1 MNTLLTVNGGS
12 SSLKCG
18 LYQVTPSGLENL
30 CIIKLGNLLGD
41 GVRFSVTNASG
52 HPLESTTL
60 DMSSVGREQ
69 RHQAA
74 LHEVLSWLN
83 ATFVGHQLIAT
94 GHRIV
99 HGGHEFSAPV
109 VVTEDIRNQLLQFV
123 PLAPLHQPYNLKLI
137 EAIRHLLPELPAIGC
152 FDTMFHTSQSRLERL
167 YAIPRRLS
175 DAGVMKYG
183 FHGLSYEFIVHQLRQ
198 VEASTLKTVVCHLGA
213 GASMCAIA
221 DERSVASSMGFTA
234 VEGLPMGSRCGN
246 IDPGVLLYVMREY
259 SLDIDAIEALLY
271 KESGWLGVSGGI
283 SSDMLELHQSKHPH
297 AEEAIDL
304 FCLRIAEEAGRLAA
318 AMGGIEQIVFT
329 GGVGENDADVRSRIV
344 ERCSWLG
351 AELDVEANRKNA
363 MQINSD
369 SSVLS
374 LRVIPTDE
382 EMMIAMHTHAMI
394 GA

>member
-1 MNTLLTVNGGS
+1 MKTLLTVNGGS

-18 LYQVTPSGLENL
+18 LYQVTSEGLQNL
-30 CIIKLGNLLGD
+30 CVIKLGNLLGD
-41 GVRFSVTNASG
+41 GVRFSAVSPSGTSLASK
-52 HPLESTTL
+52 TL
-60 DMSSVGREQ
+60 DMNAVGREQ

-74 LHEVLSWLN
+74 LNEVLSWLN
-83 ATFVGHQLIAT
+83 ATYQGHQLIAT

-99 HGGHEFSAPV
+99 HGGNEFSAPV
-109 VVTEDIRNQLLQFV
+109 TITEEISSQLLQFI

-137 EAIRHLLPELPAIGC
+137 EAIRNLLPELPAVGC

-175 DAGVMKYG
+175 DEGVMKYG

-198 VEASTLKTVVCHLGA
+198 SDASQLKTVVCHLGA
-213 GASMCAIA
+213 GASMCGISN
-221 DERSVASSMGFTA
+221 EKSVASSMGFTA

-246 IDPGVLLYVMREY
+246 IDPGVLLYLMREY
-259 SLDIDAIEALLY
+259 AMDIDAIEALLY
-271 KESGWLGVSGGI
+271 KESGWYGVSGGI
-283 SSDMLELHQSKHPH
+283 SSEMLELHKAKHPH

-329 GGVGENDADVRSRIV
+329 GGVGENDADVRSRVV
-344 ERCSWLG
+344 ERCAWLG
-351 AELDVEANRKNA
+351 AELDAEANSKNA
-363 MQINSD
+363 MMINSD
-369 SSVLS
+369 TSSIA

-382 EMMIAMHTHAMI
+382 EMMIAMHTLARIH
-394 GA
+394 

>member
-1 MNTLLTVNGGS
+1 MKTLLTVNGGS

-18 LYQVTPSGLENL
+18 LYQVTAEGLENL
-30 CIIKLGNLLGD
+30 CVIKLGNLLGD
-41 GVRFSVTNASG
+41 GVRFSAADTSG
-52 HPLESTTL
+52 TSLESKTI
-60 DMSSVGREQ
+60 DMNAVGREQ

-74 LHEVLSWLN
+74 LNEVLSWLN
-83 ATFVGHQLIAT
+83 TTYQGHQLIAT

-99 HGGHEFSAPV
+99 HGGNEFSAPV
-109 VVTEDIRNQLLQFV
+109 TITEEISSQLLQFI

-137 EAIRHLLPELPAIGC
+137 EAIRNLLPELPAVGC

-175 DAGVMKYG
+175 DEGVMKYG

-198 VEASTLKTVVCHLGA
+198 SDASHLKTVVCHLGA

-221 DERSVASSMGFTA
+221 NEKSVASSMGFTA

-246 IDPGVLLYVMREY
+246 IDPGVLLYLMREY
-259 SLDIDAIEALLY
+259 AMDIDAIEALLY
-271 KESGWLGVSGGI
+271 KESGWYGVSGGI
-283 SSDMLELHQSKHPH
+283 SSEKLELHKAKHPH

-329 GGVGENDADVRSRIV
+329 GGVGENDADVRSRVI
-344 ERCSWLG
+344 ERCAWFG
-351 AELDVEANRKNA
+351 AELDAEANSKNA
-363 MQINSD
+363 MMINSD
-369 SSVLS
+369 TSSIA

-382 EMMIAMHTHAMI
+382 EMMIAMHTLARIH
-394 GA
+394 